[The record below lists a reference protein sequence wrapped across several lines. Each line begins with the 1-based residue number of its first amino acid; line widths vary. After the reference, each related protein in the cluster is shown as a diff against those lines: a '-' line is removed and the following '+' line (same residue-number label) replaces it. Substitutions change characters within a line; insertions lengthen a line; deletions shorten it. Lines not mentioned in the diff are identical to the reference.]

1 MDQIT
6 IRVESPTLQS
16 LEEEA
21 EDDGVTRSEYIRNL
35 LRNRH
40 EPTEDVESLRREVA
54 QYETELE
61 NVRGEKKKLSEKVD
75 ELETEVERLKNEKQ
89 VIIEQRSENSELVEY
104 VEQEKNLQEQYRRA
118 GILTKAKWSLFGMD
132 DE

>member
-21 EDDGVTRSEYIRNL
+21 KDDEVTRSEYIRNL
-35 LRNRH
+35 LRDRH
-40 EPTEDVESLRREVA
+40 EPSENIEELRTEVA
-54 QYETELE
+54 QCETELE
-61 NVRGEKKKLSEKVD
+61 NVRDEKERLSEKVD
-75 ELETEVERLKNEKQ
+75 ELETEIERLKNEKQ
-89 VIIEQRSENSELVEY
+89 VIIEQRSENTELVEY
-104 VEQEKNLQEQYRRA
+104 VEQERNLQEQYRKA
-118 GILTKAKWSLFGMD
+118 GIITKAKWSLFGMD